1 MVARDEGKS
10 LWSAAEFALN
20 NGVLAG
26 RGRTQLSGFIDLIN
40 RMDQDTAGL
49 ALGEQARQV
58 LADSQ
63 LIDYHGAEK
72 GEKAQTRVENL
83 KELVSACADF
93 EPEDPEDDPLGSFLA
108 QASLD
113 AGDRQADEF
122 DDAIQMMTL
131 HSAKGLEFPVVFC
144 RR

>member
-1 MVARDEGKS
+1 
-10 LWSAAEFALN
+10 
-20 NGVLAG
+20 
-26 RGRTQLSGFIDLIN
+26 
-40 RMDQDTAGL
+40 MDQDTAGL

-93 EPEDPEDDPLGSFLA
+93 EPKTQRKTLGQFFGS
-108 QASLD
+108 SIT
-113 AGDRQADEF
+113 GR
-122 DDAIQMMTL
+122 
-131 HSAKGLEFPVVFC
+131 G
-144 RR
+144 

>member
-1 MVARDEGKS
+1 M
-10 LWSAAEFALN
+10 
-20 NGVLAG
+20 
-26 RGRTQLSGFIDLIN
+26 
-40 RMDQDTAGL
+40 
-49 ALGEQARQV
+49 GEQARQV

-93 EPEDPEDDPLGSFLA
+93 EPDPEDDPLGSFLA

-113 AGDRQADEF
+113 AGDRQADELTMPF
-122 DDAIQMMTL
+122 
-131 HSAKGLEFPVVFC
+131 
-144 RR
+144 R